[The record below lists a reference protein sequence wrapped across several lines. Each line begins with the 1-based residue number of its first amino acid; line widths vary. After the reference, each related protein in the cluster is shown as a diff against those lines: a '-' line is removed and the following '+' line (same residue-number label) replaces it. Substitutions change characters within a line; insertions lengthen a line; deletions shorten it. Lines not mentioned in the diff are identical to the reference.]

1 LIFLVVSSTRSDGD
15 GWKGQI
21 VEGGTVESTQQ
32 HAPTEAGSS
41 QQPKQ
46 TSTGNRNTMAP
57 TAAAPQQS
65 AEDLEKS
72 IDATLAQFRSSF
84 NNAPTLRTSNASSKN
99 ADSSA
104 KPNRDALNS
113 EAYYSRLKT
122 FRAET
127 YFAKP
132 LNLSPLNCAAFGYV
146 ALLLVVVVFSHYD
159 C

>member
-1 LIFLVVSSTRSDGD
+1 
-15 GWKGQI
+15 
-21 VEGGTVESTQQ
+21 VESTQQ
-32 HAPTEAGSS
+32 HAPTEAGSR
-41 QQPKQ
+41 QQQ
-46 TSTGNRNTMAP
+46 ASTQNKHRPARRNTMAP